1 MRLVSDQENNFSATA
16 GKWMIVMSWIAA
28 IGLMTLLFTNVLDN
42 QRNPN
47 KNLSTQVLEN
57 GSKEVVLQSSTHGH
71 YIASG
76 KINDKP
82 VVFLVDT
89 GASFVSVPEQVANR
103 VGLKKGS
110 PITASTANGN
120 ITVYSTVLD
129 RISLGDIS
137 LYNVRADI
145 NPHMDGEEILLGMS
159 FLRNL
164 SVTHEDGKLSIRQ

>member
-1 MRLVSDQENNFSATA
+1 MSNQENNFSATA
-16 GKWMIVMSWIAA
+16 GKWMIVLSWVAA
-28 IGLMTLLFTNVLDN
+28 IGLLTLLFTNVLDN
-42 QRNPN
+42 KRNPN
-47 KNLSTQVLEN
+47 QNLSTQVLNN

-71 YIASG
+71 YVASG

-89 GASFVSVPEQVANR
+89 GASFVSVPERVANR

-110 PITASTANGN
+110 ALTASTANGN
-120 ITVYSTVLD
+120 ITVYSTVLE
-129 RISLGDIS
+129 RISLGEIT
-137 LYNVRADI
+137 LYNVKADI